1 MMHKSEIFKD
11 KSHIPNPNS
20 YSFNM
25 YEKLG
30 LCKKMADKLQ
40 NHGLGIHSD
49 KICGGTKNT
58 AQSFLGDLPNWPKCL
73 GYVSNIS
80 RTLGVRSP

>member
-1 MMHKSEIFKD
+1 
-11 KSHIPNPNS
+11 
-20 YSFNM
+20 
-25 YEKLG
+25 
-30 LCKKMADKLQ
+30 MADKLQ

-58 AQSFLGDLPNWPKCL
+58 AQSFSGDLPNWPKCL

-80 RTLGVRSP
+80 QTLGVRSP